1 MKGWAFVRAIAVA
14 LALAGCRE
22 ERSAEPAPAPSDP
35 PPSLMPP
42 SAATPAVEPSAPE
55 APSAPVR
62 LHDPSLP
69 ADAVLSVT
77 FRRTGNP
84 EPLGLSAYLESRVS
98 DWLVPVVANGLTDAT
113 VRSTLAAAGAT
124 AADVRWA
131 VLSVFG
137 DGPEF
142 ALACGVAHD
151 ASQLPQALERASDAP
166 WSELRTMDAP
176 AWLHPRGALAAAS
189 VDGSVVLLA
198 SSEERL
204 FRQVALYRTGAG
216 AVREPLPLAADA
228 TLVLYA
234 PDAVAVCGFA
244 DAALPAALARLLPD
258 GERLVGRA
266 GSLSCAYAGGTE
278 DARLEIRL
286 RMAAAA
292 DAAALAV
299 SLGTLVPLVSG
310 ADAPLAAER
319 PRAARLLAGLSVGAE
334 ANAVVCRWPLGG
346 GRAEEL
352 VRILSEARSSA
363 GSVR

>member
-35 PPSLMPP
+35 PPSLMLP

-55 APSAPVR
+55 APSVPVR

-84 EPLGLSAYLESRVS
+84 EPPGLSAYLESRVS

-124 AADVRWA
+124 EADVRWA

-166 WSELRTMDAP
+166 W
-176 AWLHPRGALAAAS
+176 
-189 VDGSVVLLA
+189 
-198 SSEERL
+198 
-204 FRQVALYRTGAG
+204 
-216 AVREPLPLAADA
+216 
-228 TLVLYA
+228 
-234 PDAVAVCGFA
+234 
-244 DAALPAALARLLPD
+244 
-258 GERLVGRA
+258 
-266 GSLSCAYAGGTE
+266 
-278 DARLEIRL
+278 
-286 RMAAAA
+286 
-292 DAAALAV
+292 
-299 SLGTLVPLVSG
+299 
-310 ADAPLAAER
+310 
-319 PRAARLLAGLSVGAE
+319 
-334 ANAVVCRWPLGG
+334 
-346 GRAEEL
+346 
-352 VRILSEARSSA
+352 
-363 GSVR
+363 